1 MATPAELVTIIRF
14 SLNQLSARN
23 GQHEFE
29 SLCRQVARLRICS
42 NVLPATGPVG
52 AGGDQGRDFETFR
65 TYLAQTPELSAFAA
79 RATDETL
86 AFACTLQQ
94 EDIGSKIV
102 GDVKK
107 ITAEG
112 TPVDAV
118 YAFTE
123 VSVPVGDRHRY
134 QARVRSEFGVRL
146 EVIDGAGI
154 AELLSDP
161 DVFWVAKQYLDLPAE
176 VAPELDRNRSA

>member
-14 SLNQLSARN
+14 SLISYPRN